1 MSITELFF
9 RPFDKA
15 RLERL
20 VMAIHQDK
28 LSAALVC
35 DSEGLLDH
43 YGRMLVKKLR
53 LIPNLSVEVY
63 HPTAL
68 KPC

>member
-1 MSITELFF
+1 MSITDLFF

-20 VMAIHQDK
+20 VLAIDQDK

-43 YGRMLVKKLR
+43 YGRMLVRKLR
-53 LIPNLSVEVY
+53 MIPNLTV
-63 HPTAL
+63 L
-68 KPC
+68 RLF